1 MSDKHLLQSTILFFC
16 LRFFYALV
24 IDLSPQEAYYWN
36 YAKHPALSYYD
47 HPPMVAWVISAG
59 QLLLGKTELGVRI
72 GGFLLTLL
80 STWLLYALGKLW
92 FGRRT
97 GLWAALLFQLAPAYF
112 VYGVL
117 ITPDVPL
124 NFFWL
129 LTLYLVSL
137 AVREE
142 QKWAWYKA
150 GAALGLCMLSKYTAV
165 FLVPSTLLL
174 LLWHRP
180 YRRCLVSK
188 EPYLALLIAAL
199 LLVPVIL
206 WNVVHDWASF
216 GFQLNERLNRP
227 DDQPLESLGEF
238 LLTQIVVSFPAL
250 LAGLL
255 MISVFPFSLSLI
267 DQRIKWHFC
276 FLFSLPFL
284 AFLLVVSVH
293 SRIKANW
300 TLPGYLSL
308 LVAAYPCYRHLRF
321 NSGRP
326 NEGRR
331 QIFIGRLSLRV
342 AGHVSRRRLPLDRYD
357 PRR

>member
-59 QLLLGKTELGVRI
+59 QLLLGKNALGVRI
-72 GGFLLTLL
+72 VGFLLTLL

-150 GAALGLCMLSKYTAV
+150 GAALGLCMLPNTRRS
-165 FLVPSTLLL
+165 FWCLL
-174 LLWHRP
+174 P
-180 YRRCLVSK
+180 CYCCFGTV
-188 EPYLALLIAAL
+188 LIAGG
-199 LLVPVIL
+199 
-206 WNVVHDWASF
+206 S
-216 GFQLNERLNRP
+216 
-227 DDQPLESLGEF
+227 
-238 LLTQIVVSFPAL
+238 
-250 LAGLL
+250 
-255 MISVFPFSLSLI
+255 
-267 DQRIKWHFC
+267 
-276 FLFSLPFL
+276 
-284 AFLLVVSVH
+284 
-293 SRIKANW
+293 
-300 TLPGYLSL
+300 
-308 LVAAYPCYRHLRF
+308 
-321 NSGRP
+321 
-326 NEGRR
+326 
-331 QIFIGRLSLRV
+331 
-342 AGHVSRRRLPLDRYD
+342 
-357 PRR
+357 

>member
-59 QLLLGKTELGVRI
+59 QLLLGKTESGVRI

-137 AVREE
+137 AVPRS
-142 QKWAWYKA
+142 KN
-150 GAALGLCMLSKYTAV
+150 GLGTKPGPHWGFACFPNTRRS
-165 FLVPSTLLL
+165 FWSLL
-174 LLWHRP
+174 P
-180 YRRCLVSK
+180 CYCCFGTV
-188 EPYLALLIAAL
+188 LIAGG
-199 LLVPVIL
+199 
-206 WNVVHDWASF
+206 S
-216 GFQLNERLNRP
+216 
-227 DDQPLESLGEF
+227 
-238 LLTQIVVSFPAL
+238 
-250 LAGLL
+250 
-255 MISVFPFSLSLI
+255 
-267 DQRIKWHFC
+267 
-276 FLFSLPFL
+276 
-284 AFLLVVSVH
+284 
-293 SRIKANW
+293 
-300 TLPGYLSL
+300 
-308 LVAAYPCYRHLRF
+308 
-321 NSGRP
+321 
-326 NEGRR
+326 
-331 QIFIGRLSLRV
+331 
-342 AGHVSRRRLPLDRYD
+342 
-357 PRR
+357 